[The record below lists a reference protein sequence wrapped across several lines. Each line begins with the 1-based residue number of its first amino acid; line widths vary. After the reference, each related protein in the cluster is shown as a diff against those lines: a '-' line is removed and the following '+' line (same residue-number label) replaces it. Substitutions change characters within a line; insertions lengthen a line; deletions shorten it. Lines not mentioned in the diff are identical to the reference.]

1 MRHSSYYLNPL
12 EERFVLV
19 RKIANLS
26 NERIEITPFGASSF
40 HATMLEELAATFCSC
55 LLLVEPLVFAWLRIF
70 FSSFDARSHRVCWES
85 QFPQD
90 KFKIFKWL

>member
-40 HATMLEELAATFCSC
+40 HATILAIKPQRLAPYRRLS
-55 LLLVEPLVFAWLRIF
+55 EPLDFRYSRI
-70 FSSFDARSHRVCWES
+70 SSMTEAITFVRNLNFIEISS
-85 QFPQD
+85 
-90 KFKIFKWL
+90 